1 MPPRELRRRVSPLLV
16 LPTILV
22 LVASA
27 VVAAR
32 TTVHPTTGYA
42 RLLVALDRR
51 AEARPVAKRVE
62 ALGGRPVRLLAGPRL
77 LAVRVPRR
85 DAQAFSRRLARI
97 SGVRFVERNRDLMQT
112 TGSRFVQTV
121 PTDPLWPNQWG
132 PALIGAPAAWAVT
145 MGSPSVVIAV
155 LDTGVDFSQ
164 PDLRAALV
172 PGYDFVNRDDEPSD
186 DNGHGT
192 RTAGIVGARADNG
205 LGISGVCPRCS
216 VMPVKVAGADGFASW
231 LDVASGITWATDHGA
246 SVISMSLGGAQS
258 DAVAAA
264 VRYAQSK
271 GVLVV
276 AAAGNNGNSQR
287 FYPAADPGVL
297 SVAGTAKAGG
307 LYSWSSH
314 GSWVDVAAPGCDTT
328 TFLGDRFGQFCGT
341 SASAPVVAGLA
352 GLAFSY
358 SPNAS
363 AETIEHAIVSSA
375 HRVAG
380 VADGRVD
387 AVGTLTALGA
397 TFKARPAAG
406 RRSRA
411 KLAGARSTSHYVRP
425 APRARLS
432 RGALRM
438 QWHVRLAVMGGR
450 VAATLHSPK
459 AQSCL
464 LSLRSADGV
473 WLSSR
478 RGPTAD
484 SLVARVAGGRY
495 RLDVQCK
502 TRRPRPASLTVHG
515 AHLRRNGSGSRSRGG
530 GNGSVVPVPVATNFK
545 PI

>member
-1 MPPRELRRRVSPLLV
+1 MPPRELCRRVSPLLV
-16 LPTILV
+16 LPAILV
-22 LVASA
+22 LSASA

-32 TTVHPTTGYA
+32 TTVHPTTGYT
-42 RLLVALDRR
+42 RLLVALDRHTEDR
-51 AEARPVAKRVE
+51 AVANRVE

-85 DAQAFSRRLARI
+85 NAPALSRRLARI
-97 SGVRFVERNRDLMQT
+97 SGVRFVERNRDLMRT
-112 TGSRFVQTV
+112 TALVQAV

-132 PALIGAPAAWAVT
+132 PALIGAPAAWTVT

-164 PDLRAALV
+164 PDLRGALA
-172 PGYDFVNRDDEPSD
+172 PGYDFVSGDNDPSD

-216 VMPVKVAGADGFASW
+216 VMPVKVAAANGSASG

-246 SVISMSLGGAQS
+246 SVISMSLGGGQS

-264 VRYAQSK
+264 VRYAQSR

-276 AAAGNNGNSQR
+276 AAAGNNGNSQP

-297 SVAGTAKAGG
+297 SVAGTAKTGG
-307 LYSWSSH
+307 LYTWSNR

-328 TFLGDRFGQFCGT
+328 TFRSGAFGQFCGT

-352 GLAFSY
+352 GLALSY
-358 SPNAS
+358 APHSS
-363 AETIEHAIVSSA
+363 AATIEHAILSSA
-375 HRVAG
+375 HHVTG

-397 TFKARPAAG
+397 TFKLRPAT
-406 RRSRA
+406 RRRPRA
-411 KLAGARSTSHYVRP
+411 KLAGSRSPSHYVQP
-425 APRARLS
+425 TPRAHVS
-432 RGALRM
+432 RGALRT
-438 QWHVRLAVMGGR
+438 QWHVRLAVIGGR

-464 LSLRSADGV
+464 LTLRSVDGV
-473 WLSSR
+473 WLSSK

-495 RLDVQCK
+495 RLDVQCR

-515 AHLRRNGSGSRSRGG
+515 ARLRQNQSGPQSRRG
-530 GNGSVVPVPVATNFK
+530 VPVPVAITFK